1 MNQAISSFQ
10 NIFRVPDLKKKLGFT
25 LVATAIYRLGTH
37 LPLPGINVQAL
48 NMLMQQLKQQGSAF
62 GMMDIFVGGALSRAA
77 ILFLGVMPYISSSII
92 FQLLGSV
99 FPQVEKL
106 QRDQAGRRKITQYTR
121 YLTVA
126 LALFQAYGISFYLE
140 SQKFTSA
147 AGVVQ
152 IVFTPGW
159 AFRITAMLTLT
170 CGAIFA
176 MWIGEQI
183 TEKGIGNGISFL
195 IFIGCLDEY
204 PRYFFRTIQMVMT
217 QGLSIIN
224 LILVLIIMVFI
235 VAAVIVM
242 TQATRKIPV
251 QYPKRIVGRRMY
263 GGQSTFLP
271 LRVNTAGVIPIIF
284 AQSLVVFP
292 STVAAYIPA
301 LKQLTT
307 SFRPGFWGYDIIFF
321 ALIVFF
327 TYFYTSIVFNPVELA
342 DNMKRYG
349 GFIPGIRPGPK
360 TAEYVD
366 AVLSRVTLPGALF
379 LGFIALVP
387 WYLINFLNVPFYF
400 GGTTLLIIVGVA
412 LDTLQQIESQLVMYH
427 YEGFMKKGKIRG
439 RR

>member
-1 MNQAISSFQ
+1 MISTFQ
-10 NIFRVPDLKKKLGFT
+10 NIFKVPDLKRKLLFT
-25 LVATAIYRLGTH
+25 LFAVAVYRLGAH

-48 NMLMQQLKQQGSAF
+48 GLLMQQLKQQGSIF
-62 GMMDIFVGGALSRAA
+62 GMYDIFVGGALSRAA

-92 FQLLGSV
+92 FQLLESV
-99 FPQVEKL
+99 FPQVGRL
-106 QRDQAGRRKITQYTR
+106 RRDQAGQRKITQYTR
-121 YLTVA
+121 YLTVG
-126 LALFQAYGISFYLE
+126 LAAFQAVSIAIFLE
-140 SQKFTSA
+140 NQKFTSA
-147 AGVVQ
+147 AGMMQ
-152 IVFTPGW
+152 IVYEPGW
-159 AFRITAMLTLT
+159 AFRLVAMLTLT

-195 IFIGCLDEY
+195 IFIGCLEEY
-204 PRYFFRTIQMVMT
+204 PAYFMRTAQLVLT
-217 QGLSIIN
+217 QGLSLIN
-224 LILVLIIMVFI
+224 LVLVILIMIFII
-235 VAAVIVM
+235 AAVIIM
-242 TQATRKIPV
+242 TQATRRIPV
-251 QYPKRIVGRRMY
+251 QYPKRIIGRRMY

-292 STVAAYIPA
+292 GTVAAFVPA
-301 LKQLTT
+301 LKTLTEM
-307 SFRPGFWGYDIIFF
+307 FRPGFWIYDLLFF
-321 ALIVFF
+321 GLIVFF
-327 TYFYTSIVFNPVELA
+327 TYFYTSVVFNPVELA

-349 GFIPGIRPGPK
+349 GFIPGIRPGSK
-360 TAEYVD
+360 TADYVD
-366 AVLSRVTLPGALF
+366 EVLSKITLPGALF

-412 LDTLQQIESQLVMYH
+412 LDTLQQIESQLMMYH

>member
-1 MNQAISSFQ
+1 MISTFG
-10 NIFRVPDLKKKLGFT
+10 NIFKVPELKKKLLFT
-25 LVATAIYRLGTH
+25 LFAVAVYRLGAH
-37 LPLPGINVQAL
+37 LPLPGINAQAL
-48 NMLMQQLKQQGSAF
+48 GMLMQQLKQQGSIF
-62 GMMDIFVGGALSRAA
+62 GMYDIFVGGALSRAA

-99 FPQVEKL
+99 FPQIERL

-121 YLTVA
+121 YLTVG
-126 LALFQAYGISFYLE
+126 LAAFQAISISIFLE
-140 SQKFTSA
+140 TQKFTGST
-147 AGVVQ
+147 GVMP
-152 IVFTPGW
+152 IVFNPGW
-159 AFRITAMLTLT
+159 AFRLTAMLTLT

-195 IFIGCLDEY
+195 IFIGCLEEY
-204 PRYFFRTIQMVMT
+204 PGYFLRTVQLVMT

-224 LILVLIIMVFI
+224 LILVIMIMILIVG
-235 VAAVIVM
+235 AVVIM
-242 TQATRKIPV
+242 TQASRRIPV

-284 AQSLVVFP
+284 AQALVVFP
-292 STVAAYIPA
+292 GTVAAYVPM
-301 LKQLTT
+301 LKGLTEA
-307 SFRPGFWGYDIIFF
+307 FRPGYFLYDIIFF
-321 ALIVFF
+321 SLIVFF
-327 TYFYTSIVFNPVELA
+327 TYFYTSVVFNPVELA

-349 GFIPGIRPGPK
+349 GFIPGIRPGPR
-360 TAEYVD
+360 TANFID
-366 AVLSRVTLPGALF
+366 SVLSRITLPGALF

-412 LDTLQQIESQLVMYH
+412 LDTLQQIESQLMMYH
-427 YEGFMKKGKIRG
+427 YEGFMKRGKIRG

>member
-1 MNQAISSFQ
+1 MISTFG
-10 NIFRVPDLKKKLGFT
+10 NIFKVPELKKKLLFT
-25 LVATAIYRLGTH
+25 LGAVAVYRLGAH
-37 LPLPGINVQAL
+37 LPLPGINAQAL
-48 NMLMQQLKQQGSAF
+48 GMLMQQLKQQGSIF
-62 GMMDIFVGGALSRAA
+62 GMYDIFVGGALSRAA

-99 FPQVEKL
+99 FPQIERL
-106 QRDQAGRRKITQYTR
+106 QREQAGRRKITQYTR

-126 LALFQAYGISFYLE
+126 LAAFQAISISIFLE
-140 SQKFTSA
+140 SQKFSGPT
-147 AGVVQ
+147 GVIP
-152 IVFTPGW
+152 IVFNPGW
-159 AFRITAMLTLT
+159 PFRLTAMLTLT

-195 IFIGCLDEY
+195 IFIGCLEEY
-204 PRYFFRTIQMVMT
+204 PSYFLRTVQLVMT

-224 LILVLIIMVFI
+224 LILVIIIMVLI
-235 VAAVIVM
+235 VAAVVIM
-242 TQATRKIPV
+242 TQAARRIPV

-271 LRVNTAGVIPIIF
+271 IRVNTAGVIPIIF
-284 AQSLVVFP
+284 AQALVVFP
-292 STVAAYIPA
+292 GTIAAYVPA
-301 LKQLTT
+301 LAAITQV
-307 SFRPGFWGYDIIFF
+307 FRPGYFLYDIIFF
-321 ALIVFF
+321 ALIIFF
-327 TYFYTSIVFNPVELA
+327 TYFYTSVVFNPVELA

-349 GFIPGIRPGPK
+349 GFIPGIRPGAK
-360 TAEYVD
+360 TADYID
-366 AVLSRVTLPGALF
+366 NVLSKVTLPGALF

-412 LDTLQQIESQLVMYH
+412 LDTLQQIESQLMMYH
-427 YEGFMKKGKIRG
+427 YEGFMKRGKIRG

>member
-1 MNQAISSFQ
+1 MISTFG
-10 NIFRVPDLKKKLGFT
+10 NIFKVPELKKKLLFT
-25 LVATAIYRLGTH
+25 LFAVAVYRLGAH
-37 LPLPGINVQAL
+37 LPLPGINAQAL
-48 NMLMQQLKQQGSAF
+48 GLLMQQLKQQGSIF
-62 GMMDIFVGGALSRAA
+62 GMYDIFVGGALSRAA

-99 FPQVEKL
+99 FPQIERL

-121 YLTVA
+121 YLTVG
-126 LALFQAYGISFYLE
+126 LAAFQAISISIFLE
-140 SQKFTSA
+140 SQKFT
-147 AGVVQ
+147 GPTGIMP
-152 IVFTPGW
+152 IVFNPGW
-159 AFRITAMLTLT
+159 GFRLTAMLTLT

-195 IFIGCLDEY
+195 IFIGCLEEY
-204 PRYFFRTIQMVMT
+204 PGYFLRTMQLVMT

-224 LILVLIIMVFI
+224 LVLVVMIMIFI
-235 VAAVIVM
+235 VAAVVIM
-242 TQATRKIPV
+242 TQASRRIPV

-284 AQSLVVFP
+284 AQALVVFP
-292 STVAAYIPA
+292 GTVAAYVPA
-301 LKQLTT
+301 LKGLTEV
-307 SFRPGFWGYDIIFF
+307 FRPGFFLYDIIFF

-349 GFIPGIRPGPK
+349 GFIPGIRPGPR
-360 TAEYVD
+360 TADYID
-366 AVLSRVTLPGALF
+366 NVLSRITLPGALF

-412 LDTLQQIESQLVMYH
+412 LDTLQQIESQLMMYH
-427 YEGFMKKGKIRG
+427 YEGFMKRGKIRG

>member
-1 MNQAISSFQ
+1 MISTFQ
-10 NIFRVPDLKKKLGFT
+10 NIFKVPDLKRKLLFT
-25 LVATAIYRLGTH
+25 LGAVAVYRLGAH
-37 LPLPGINVQAL
+37 LPLPGINAQAL
-48 NMLMQQLKQQGSAF
+48 GLLMQQLKQQGSLF
-62 GMMDIFVGGALSRAA
+62 GMYDIFVGGALSRAA

-99 FPQVEKL
+99 FPQIEKL

-121 YLTVA
+121 YLTVG
-126 LALFQAYGISFYLE
+126 LAAFQAIGIAVFLE
-140 SQKFTSA
+140 MQKFTGPEGTMA
-147 AGVVQ
+147 
-152 IVFTPGW
+152 IVYNPGW
-159 AFRITAMLTLT
+159 AFRLTAMLTLT

-195 IFIGCLDEY
+195 IFIGCLEEY
-204 PRYFFRTIQMVMT
+204 PIYFLRTAQMVRT
-217 QGLSIIN
+217 GGISLLN
-224 LILVLIIMVFI
+224 LFTVVVIMVLI

-242 TQATRKIPV
+242 TQATRRIPV
-251 QYPKRIVGRRMY
+251 QYPKRVIGRRMY

-292 STVAAYIPA
+292 GTVAAYVPT
-301 LKQLTT
+301 LKYLTEV
-307 SFRPGFWGYDIIFF
+307 FKPGFWAYDLIYF
-321 ALIVFF
+321 ALIIFF
-327 TYFYTSIVFNPVELA
+327 TYFYTSIVFNPTELA

-349 GFIPGIRPGPK
+349 GFIPGIRPGQK
-360 TAEYVD
+360 TADYVD
-366 AVLSRVTLPGALF
+366 GVLSKITLPGAIF

-387 WYLINFLNVPFYF
+387 WYLINFLKVPFYF

-412 LDTLQQIESQLVMYH
+412 LDTLQQIESQLLMYH
-427 YEGFMKKGKIRG
+427 YEGFMKRGRIRG

>member
-1 MNQAISSFQ
+1 MISTFG
-10 NIFRVPDLKKKLGFT
+10 NILKVPELKKKLLFT
-25 LVATAIYRLGTH
+25 LFAVAVYRLGAH
-37 LPLPGINVQAL
+37 LPLPGINAQAL
-48 NMLMQQLKQQGSAF
+48 GMLMQQLKQQGSIF
-62 GMMDIFVGGALSRAA
+62 GMYDIFVGGALSRAA

-99 FPQVEKL
+99 FPQIERL

-121 YLTVA
+121 YLTVG
-126 LALFQAYGISFYLE
+126 LAAFQAISISIFLE
-140 SQKFTSA
+140 TQKFTGST
-147 AGVVQ
+147 GVMP
-152 IVFTPGW
+152 IVFNPGW
-159 AFRITAMLTLT
+159 AFRLTAMLTLT

-195 IFIGCLDEY
+195 IFIGCLEEY
-204 PRYFFRTIQMVMT
+204 PGYFLRTVQLVMT

-224 LILVLIIMVFI
+224 LILVIMIMILIVG
-235 VAAVIVM
+235 AVVIM
-242 TQATRKIPV
+242 TQASRRIPV

-284 AQSLVVFP
+284 AQALVVFP
-292 STVAAYIPA
+292 GTVAAYVPM
-301 LKQLTT
+301 LKGLTEA
-307 SFRPGFWGYDIIFF
+307 FRPGYFLYDIIFF
-321 ALIVFF
+321 SLIVFF
-327 TYFYTSIVFNPVELA
+327 TYFYTSVVFNPVELA

-349 GFIPGIRPGPK
+349 GFIPGIRPGPR
-360 TAEYVD
+360 TANFID
-366 AVLSRVTLPGALF
+366 SVLSRITLPGALF

-412 LDTLQQIESQLVMYH
+412 LDTLQQIESQLMMYH
-427 YEGFMKKGKIRG
+427 YEGFMKRGKIRG

>member
-1 MNQAISSFQ
+1 MISTFG
-10 NIFRVPDLKKKLGFT
+10 NIFKVPELKKKLLFT
-25 LVATAIYRLGTH
+25 LFAVAVYRLGAH
-37 LPLPGINVQAL
+37 LPLPGINAQAL
-48 NMLMQQLKQQGSAF
+48 GLLMQQLKQQGSIF
-62 GMMDIFVGGALSRAA
+62 GMYDIFVGGALSRAA

-99 FPQVEKL
+99 FPQIERL

-121 YLTVA
+121 YLTVG
-126 LALFQAYGISFYLE
+126 LAAFQAISISIFLE
-140 SQKFTSA
+140 TQQFSGPT
-147 AGVVQ
+147 GVIP
-152 IVFTPGW
+152 IVFSPGW
-159 AFRITAMLTLT
+159 AFRLTAMLTLT

-195 IFIGCLDEY
+195 IVIGCLEEY
-204 PRYFFRTIQMVMT
+204 PGYFLRTVQLVMT
-217 QGLSIIN
+217 EGLSIIN
-224 LILVLIIMVFI
+224 LILVVLIMIMI
-235 VAAVIVM
+235 VGAVVIM
-242 TQATRKIPV
+242 TQAARRIPV

-284 AQSLVVFP
+284 AQALVVFP
-292 STVAAYIPA
+292 GTVAAYIPT
-301 LKQLTT
+301 LKTIT
-307 SFRPGFWGYDIIFF
+307 EVFRPGYFLYDIVFF

-327 TYFYTSIVFNPVELA
+327 TYFYTSVVFNPVELA

-349 GFIPGIRPGPK
+349 GFIPGIRPGPR
-360 TAEYVD
+360 TANYID
-366 AVLSRVTLPGALF
+366 SVLSRITLPGALF

-412 LDTLQQIESQLVMYH
+412 LDTLQQIESQLMMYH
-427 YEGFMKKGKIRG
+427 YEGFMKRGKIRG

>member
-1 MNQAISSFQ
+1 MISTVQ
-10 NIFRVPDLKKKLGFT
+10 NIFKVPDLKKKLLFT
-25 LVATAIYRLGTH
+25 LFAVAVYRLGAH
-37 LPLPGINVQAL
+37 LPLPGINAQAL
-48 NMLMQQLKQQGSAF
+48 GLLMQQLKQQGSIF
-62 GMMDIFVGGALSRAA
+62 GMYDIFVGGALSRAA
-77 ILFLGVMPYISSSII
+77 ILFLGVMPYISASII

-99 FPQVEKL
+99 FPQVEKM

-121 YLTVA
+121 YLTVG
-126 LALFQAYGISFYLE
+126 LAAFQSISIAIFLE

-147 AGVVQ
+147 AGAMA
-152 IVFTPGW
+152 IVYNPGW
-159 AFRITAMLTLT
+159 GFRLTAMLTLT

-195 IFIGCLDEY
+195 IFIGCLEEY
-204 PRYFFRTIQMVMT
+204 PSYFLRTVQLVLT
-217 QGLSIIN
+217 QGLSVVN
-224 LILVLIIMVFI
+224 LILVVLIMIFI
-235 VAAVIVM
+235 VAAVIIM
-242 TQATRKIPV
+242 TQATRRIPV
-251 QYPKRIVGRRMY
+251 QYPKRIVGRKMY

-292 STVAAYIPA
+292 GTVAAFIPA
-301 LKQLTT
+301 LKGITEI
-307 SFRPGFWGYDIIFF
+307 FRPGFWGYDILFF
-321 ALIVFF
+321 GLIIFF
-327 TYFYTSIVFNPVELA
+327 TYFYTSIVFNPTEIA

-349 GFIPGIRPGPK
+349 GFVPGIRPGTI
-360 TAEYVD
+360 TANYID
-366 AVLSRVTLPGALF
+366 DILSKITLPGALF

-412 LDTLQQIESQLVMYH
+412 LDTLQQIESQLMMYH
-427 YEGFMKKGKIRG
+427 YEGFMKRGKIRG

>member
-1 MNQAISSFQ
+1 MISTFG
-10 NIFRVPDLKKKLGFT
+10 NIFKVPELKKKLLFT
-25 LVATAIYRLGTH
+25 LFAVAVYRLGAH
-37 LPLPGINVQAL
+37 LPLPGINAQAL
-48 NMLMQQLKQQGSAF
+48 GMLMQQLKQQGSIF
-62 GMMDIFVGGALSRAA
+62 GMYDIFVGGALSRAA

-99 FPQVEKL
+99 FPQIERL

-121 YLTVA
+121 YLTVG
-126 LALFQAYGISFYLE
+126 LAAFQAISISIFLE
-140 SQKFTSA
+140 SQKFSGPT
-147 AGVVQ
+147 GVIP
-152 IVFTPGW
+152 IVFDPGW
-159 AFRITAMLTLT
+159 GFRLTAMLTLT

-195 IFIGCLDEY
+195 IFIGCLEEY
-204 PRYFFRTIQMVMT
+204 PGYFLRTVQLVMT
-217 QGLSIIN
+217 EGLSIIN
-224 LILVLIIMVFI
+224 LILVILIMVLI
-235 VAAVIVM
+235 VAAVVIM
-242 TQATRKIPV
+242 TQATRRIPV
-251 QYPKRIVGRRMY
+251 QYPKRIVGRKMY

-284 AQSLVVFP
+284 AQALVVFP
-292 STVAAYIPA
+292 GTVAAYVPA
-301 LKQLTT
+301 LKGLTEI
-307 SFRPGFWGYDIIFF
+307 FRPGYFLYDIIFF
-321 ALIVFF
+321 SLIVFF
-327 TYFYTSIVFNPVELA
+327 TYFYTSVVFNPVELS

-360 TAEYVD
+360 TANYVD
-366 AVLSRVTLPGALF
+366 GVLSKITLPGALF

-412 LDTLQQIESQLVMYH
+412 LDTLQQIESQLMMYH
-427 YEGFMKKGKIRG
+427 YEGFMKRGKIRG

>member
-1 MNQAISSFQ
+1 MISTFQ
-10 NIFRVPDLKKKLGFT
+10 NIFKVPDLKKKLVFT
-25 LVATAIYRLGTH
+25 LFAVAVYRLGAH
-37 LPLPGINVQAL
+37 LPMPGINAQAL
-48 NMLMQQLKQQGSAF
+48 GLLMQQLKQQGSIF
-62 GMMDIFVGGALSRAA
+62 GMYDIFVGGALSRAA

-99 FPQVEKL
+99 FPQIERL

-121 YLTVA
+121 YLTVG
-126 LALFQAYGISFYLE
+126 LAAFQAISIAIFLE
-140 SQKFTSA
+140 TQKFTGA
-147 AGVVQ
+147 AGTMA
-152 IVFTPGW
+152 IVYNPGW
-159 AFRITAMLTLT
+159 TFRLTAMLTLT
-170 CGAIFA
+170 SGAIFA

-195 IFIGCLDEY
+195 IFIGCLEEY
-204 PRYFFRTIQMVMT
+204 PGYFLRTVQLVIT
-217 QGLSIIN
+217 QGLSLIN
-224 LILVLIIMVFI
+224 LVLVVIIMIFI
-235 VAAVIVM
+235 VAAVIIM
-242 TQATRKIPV
+242 TQAQRRIPV

-292 STVAAYIPA
+292 GTVSAYIPA
-301 LKQLTT
+301 LKGLTEI
-307 SFRPGFWGYDIIFF
+307 FRPGFWGYDILFF
-321 ALIVFF
+321 TLIVFF
-327 TYFYTSIVFNPVELA
+327 TYFYTSIVFNPAEMA

-349 GFIPGIRPGPK
+349 GFIPGIRPGAR
-360 TAEYVD
+360 TANYIDE
-366 AVLSRVTLPGALF
+366 VLSKITLPGALF

-412 LDTLQQIESQLVMYH
+412 LDTLQQIESQLMMYH
-427 YEGFMKKGKIRG
+427 YEGFMKRGKIRG

>member
-1 MNQAISSFQ
+1 MMSTFQ
-10 NIFRVPDLKKKLGFT
+10 NIFKVPDLKKKLLFT
-25 LVATAIYRLGTH
+25 LGAVFIYRLGAH
-37 LPLPGINVQAL
+37 VPLPGINAQAL
-48 NMLMQQLKQQGSAF
+48 GLLMQQLKQQGSLF
-62 GMMDIFVGGALSRAA
+62 GMYDIFVGGALSRAA

-99 FPQVEKL
+99 FPQIEKL

-126 LALFQAYGISFYLE
+126 LAAFQAFGIAVYLE
-140 SQKFTSA
+140 MQKFA
-147 AGVVQ
+147 GAGGVVS
-152 IVFTPGW
+152 IVYEPGW
-159 AFRITAMLTLT
+159 MFRLSSVLTLT

-195 IFIGCLDEY
+195 IFIGCLEEY
-204 PRYFFRTIQMVMT
+204 PTYFFRTAQLVAT
-217 QGLSIIN
+217 QGISLIN
-224 LILVLIIMVFI
+224 LFIVIIIMILI

-242 TQATRKIPV
+242 TQATRRIPV
-251 QYPKRIVGRRMY
+251 QYPKRVIGRRMY

-292 STVAAYIPA
+292 GTIAAYIPS
-301 LKQLTT
+301 LKYLAEL
-307 SFRPGFWGYDIIFF
+307 FRPGFWAYDLIFF

-327 TYFYTSIVFNPVELA
+327 TYFYTSIVFNPGELA
-342 DNMKRYG
+342 ENMKRYG
-349 GFIPGIRPGPK
+349 GFIPGIRPGQK
-360 TAEYVD
+360 TADYVD
-366 AVLSRVTLPGALF
+366 GVLSKITLPGALF

-387 WYLINFLNVPFYF
+387 WYLINYLKVPFYF

-412 LDTLQQIESQLVMYH
+412 LDTVQQIESQLLMYH

>member
-1 MNQAISSFQ
+1 MISTFQ
-10 NIFRVPDLKKKLGFT
+10 NIFKVPDLKKKLAFT
-25 LVATAIYRLGTH
+25 LFAVAVYRLGAH
-37 LPLPGINVQAL
+37 LPMPGINAQAL
-48 NMLMQQLKQQGSAF
+48 GLLMQQLKQQGSIF
-62 GMMDIFVGGALSRAA
+62 GMYDIFVGGALSRAA

-99 FPQVEKL
+99 FPQIERL

-121 YLTVA
+121 YLTVG
-126 LALFQAYGISFYLE
+126 LAAFQAISIAIFLE
-140 SQKFTSA
+140 TQKFTGA
-147 AGVVQ
+147 AGTMA
-152 IVFTPGW
+152 IVYNPGW
-159 AFRITAMLTLT
+159 SFRLTAMLTLT
-170 CGAIFA
+170 SGAIFA

-195 IFIGCLDEY
+195 IFIGCLEEY
-204 PRYFFRTIQMVMT
+204 PGYFLRTVQLVIT
-217 QGLSIIN
+217 QGLSMIN
-224 LILVLIIMVFI
+224 LVLVVIIMIFI
-235 VAAVIVM
+235 VAAVIIM
-242 TQATRKIPV
+242 TQAQRRIPV

-292 STVAAYIPA
+292 GTVSAYIPA
-301 LKQLTT
+301 LKGLTEI
-307 SFRPGFWGYDIIFF
+307 FRPGFWGYDILFF
-321 ALIVFF
+321 TLIVFF
-327 TYFYTSIVFNPVELA
+327 TYFYTSIVFNPAEMA

-349 GFIPGIRPGPK
+349 GFIPGIRPGTR
-360 TAEYVD
+360 TANHIDE
-366 AVLSRVTLPGALF
+366 VLSKITLPGALF

-412 LDTLQQIESQLVMYH
+412 LDTLQQIESQLMMYH
-427 YEGFMKKGKIRG
+427 YEGFMKRGKIRG